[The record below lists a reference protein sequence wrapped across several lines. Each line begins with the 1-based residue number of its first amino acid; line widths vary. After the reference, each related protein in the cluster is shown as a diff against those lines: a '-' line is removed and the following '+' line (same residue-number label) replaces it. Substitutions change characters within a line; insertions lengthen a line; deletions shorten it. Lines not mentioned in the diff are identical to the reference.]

1 MKNMINIKSN
11 WKHASLE
18 YQIKKLDTSQ
28 DVSRSAILIR
38 EIKAAENVTDWKE
51 IKGLLLK
58 VERLDVAPTFSNLQA
73 KYDDESAET
82 LERVKRQ
89 ILVDLSEDL
98 KVLQTQYLVQL
109 LMANYLEELKKEA
122 LAIRAGQQVESEDI
136 DVPEMGRLFVEMILL
151 DKDSD
156 ALREI
161 KNILVEWRNNR

>member
-51 IKGLLLK
+51 IRGLLLK

-109 LMANYLEELKKEA
+109 LMANYL
-122 LAIRAGQQVESEDI
+122 
-136 DVPEMGRLFVEMILL
+136 
-151 DKDSD
+151 
-156 ALREI
+156 
-161 KNILVEWRNNR
+161 KN